1 MIPCFCAFVYPMMS
15 SHGGMG
21 KLVQMGP
28 LTALTAADF
37 QDESGSMEELAV
49 YSFQMFSDMSHMSHD
64 TRPGKPTKSYGK
76 IHHAINGKTH
86 YFDWAIF
93 NSFLYVYQAGYV
105 LFRLRLAMTAVIPAC
120 PTKPGGRSQRDLFRP
135 GTQQDPMLFLWSD
148 STGNHRKPITVVHG
162 SPMFTW
168 EKGQHRSTT
177 KSFGLFFFPTPLPNC
192 APCRWLKGTG
202 ARYIKVQADL
212 IQVSLEVNII

>member
-1 MIPCFCAFVYPMMS
+1 MMS
-15 SHGGMG
+15 THGGMG
-21 KLVQMGP
+21 KLAQMGP

-177 KSFGLFFFPTPLPNC
+177 KSFGLFSFLRPYPTVLL
-192 APCRWLKGTG
+192 AGGSKEQVQGTS
-202 ARYIKVQADL
+202 RYKQI
-212 IQVSLEVNII
+212 

>member
-1 MIPCFCAFVYPMMS
+1 MMS

-76 IHHAINGKTH
+76 IHH
-86 YFDWAIF
+86 F
-93 NSFLYVYQAGYV
+93 
-105 LFRLRLAMTAVIPAC
+105 
-120 PTKPGGRSQRDLFRP
+120 
-135 GTQQDPMLFLWSD
+135 
-148 STGNHRKPITVVHG
+148 
-162 SPMFTW
+162 
-168 EKGQHRSTT
+168 
-177 KSFGLFFFPTPLPNC
+177 
-192 APCRWLKGTG
+192 
-202 ARYIKVQADL
+202 
-212 IQVSLEVNII
+212 